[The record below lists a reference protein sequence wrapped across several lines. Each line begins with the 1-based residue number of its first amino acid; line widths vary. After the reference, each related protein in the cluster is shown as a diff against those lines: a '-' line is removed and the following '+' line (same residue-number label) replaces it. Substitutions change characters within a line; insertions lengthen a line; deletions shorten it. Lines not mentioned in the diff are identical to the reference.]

1 MTILKFNEINKAT
14 KQSGIYM
21 IKNIL
26 NNNKYIGST
35 NNFKRRFNKHRS
47 ELRKNIHHS
56 IHLQRAY
63 NKYGEDKFIFVI
75 LEICE
80 PVHDTLLMLEQKY
93 LDLQPEYNSNKNSS
107 RKYSKI
113 PVIKQNKLKRKVNQ
127 YDLNGVFLKTFDSI
141 SDAARSFNS
150 DKYTSIRTTITAC
163 CNGQKFQAI
172 GYLWKY
178 HDDNR
183 DIFDVIK
190 QKKNCG
196 KAVEQ
201 LDKEGKYIRTF
212 DNMAQAAICCGS
224 IANRSA
230 INRVCLGQKKTAFGY
245 KWRYKR

>member
-75 LEICE
+75 LGICE

-127 YDLNGVFLKTFDSI
+127 YDLNGVL
-141 SDAARSFNS
+141 
-150 DKYTSIRTTITAC
+150 
-163 CNGQKFQAI
+163 
-172 GYLWKY
+172 
-178 HDDNR
+178 
-183 DIFDVIK
+183 
-190 QKKNCG
+190 
-196 KAVEQ
+196 
-201 LDKEGKYIRTF
+201 
-212 DNMAQAAICCGS
+212 
-224 IANRSA
+224 
-230 INRVCLGQKKTAFGY
+230 
-245 KWRYKR
+245 